1 MANRIETQVYK
12 EMALS
17 AQNVVVKKSFE
28 LLQTN
33 PHFIPFAHEMWGNQS
48 AIVHNTLTSLS
59 QDVEGNLVTTIAT
72 RPTAKKPAWKESSTI
87 EGKYLIEEG
96 KILSLFIRRTRW
108 IIKDIPHGLLLFLD
122 KIPQAKE
129 GIELETYLQSLRIHD
144 SETVDVDM
152 KGTIFLAKKP
162 LDYMGSIMIPDNAIH
177 PERISHVYVTIYN
190 DVSKSGT
197 LALNPPWVPFKKPL
211 LGF

>member
-1 MANRIETQVYK
+1 MSG
-12 EMALS
+12 M
-17 AQNVVVKKSFE
+17 
-28 LLQTN
+28 
-33 PHFIPFAHEMWGNQS
+33 QS
-48 AIVHNTLTSLS
+48 ASLRDPLASVSQTLQADNVITTVVLPTTELHPLIHSLS
-59 QDVEGNLVTTIAT
+59 METI
-72 RPTAKKPAWKESSTI
+72 
-87 EGKYLIEEG
+87 YLPETG
-96 KILSLFIRRTRW
+96 KIASIFIYEHRW
-108 IIKDIPHGLLLFLD
+108 ILHTIPHGLLLFLD